1 MMSGRNYLK
10 AIYIEIG
17 NDHFLEVWQGSF
29 VIGFKGPEEA
39 LKKIKE
45 ALSDVEILTSSTILE
60 LTRGNSDNIDN
71 SWIDRL
77 FGDQNKEEV
86 DLREFL
92 FDNKIIRLTSF

>member
-1 MMSGRNYLK
+1 LR

-17 NDHFLEVWQGSF
+17 NDCFLEVWQGSF

-45 ALSDVEILTSSTILE
+45 VLSDVEVLTSSTILE

-77 FGDQNKEEV
+77 FGNQNKK
-86 DLREFL
+86 R
-92 FDNKIIRLTSF
+92 

>member
-1 MMSGRNYLK
+1 MSGRNYLK

-17 NDHFLEVWQGSF
+17 DDRFLEVWQGSF

-45 ALSDVEILTSSTILE
+45 TLSNVEILTSSTILG
-60 LTRGNSDNIDN
+60 LTRGKPDNIDN

-77 FGDQNKEEV
+77 FRSQNKEEV
-86 DLREFL
+86 DLRKSL
-92 FDNKIIRLTSF
+92 FNGTFEPRASE